1 MAKLLFLCLDF
12 RYFIIGAPDHVMTE
26 FPIEKYIDLENNPYL
41 MGRITIHQVK
51 EEFHAEV
58 DIIHRESHKI
68 FKHVDVIY
76 RQNSSEE
83 ALIVGVQRL
92 RKFLEKVE
100 QDQAK
105 NERPDNDS
113 LH

>member
-1 MAKLLFLCLDF
+1 MSD
-12 RYFIIGAPDHVMTE
+12 

-51 EEFHAEV
+51 EDFHAEV

-68 FKHVDVIY
+68 FKHVDIIY
-76 RQNSSEE
+76 RQYSSEE

-92 RKFLEKVE
+92 RSFLEKIE
-100 QDQAK
+100 QVQAQS
-105 NERPDNDS
+105 ERPGDGN